1 LALDCSVPNK
11 MNKCFVL
18 NATSIVIGG
27 GIQAVVSF
35 IQTSL
40 KKETDVQWIYVLSK
54 QVHGELEK
62 FDLDLNNSNIYVF
75 DKSPAKSLATRNTVK
90 KLVDGKNANAVFTF
104 FGPAHIDFKTPHLL
118 GVANGWV
125 THSNYLAF
133 TSLGSILKKIK
144 VLLLIVYLGFWY
156 RKADRWVVE
165 AACAKKGLM
174 RRMRLHKNKIDI
186 VSNTCGDHYCNFLP
200 EGKGANNVFRILTL
214 SSYYP
219 HKNLE
224 IIPLVSSELAD
235 LFGHKNFKFIITI
248 PFNTKEEIALLNHA
262 KHLNVETC
270 LENIGPVDV
279 VDGPRVYDESDVV
292 FLPSLLET
300 FSANYPEAMVMNK
313 PIVTT
318 DLDFSHDACGDA
330 ASYFKAKDAG
340 SAASCIY
347 RLLTDAKYA
356 KKLTDNGQRQ
366 LSLLPDQDKKYSKY
380 VNILNSMCS
389 S

>member
-1 LALDCSVPNK
+1 
-11 MNKCFVL
+11 ML

-40 KKETDVQWIYVLSK
+40 TKKSDIEWIYVLSK
-54 QVHGELEK
+54 QVHDELDK
-62 FDLDLNNSNIYVF
+62 FNLDLENSHIYVF
-75 DKSPAKSLATRNTVK
+75 DKSPAKSVVTRKAVK

-104 FGPAHIDFKTPHLL
+104 FGPAFIDFKTPHLL

-144 VLLLIVYLGFWY
+144 VLMVIVYLGFWY

-165 AACAKKGLM
+165 AECAKKGLM
-174 RRMRLHKNKIDI
+174 RRMRLSKNKIDI

-200 EGKGANNVFRILTL
+200 EDKASNNVFRILTL

-224 IIPLVSSELAD
+224 IIPLVASKLAD
-235 LFGHKNFKFIITI
+235 LFGHKNFKFVITI
-248 PFNTKEEIALLNHA
+248 PFNTKEEAALLNHA
-262 KHLNVETC
+262 KHLDVETC

-279 VDGPRVYDESDVV
+279 VDGPRVYDGSDVV

-300 FSANYPEAMVMNK
+300 FSANYPEAMAMNK
-313 PIVTT
+313 PMVTT
-318 DLDFSHDACGDA
+318 DLDFSHDACGGA

-347 RLLTDAKYA
+347 RLLTDAKYT
-356 KKLTDNGQRQ
+356 KKLTDNGQQQ
-366 LSLLPDQDKKYSKY
+366 LRLLPDQVK
-380 VNILNSMCS
+380 NIPSMS
-389 S
+389 VF